1 MAEAEQVGG
10 SQRHFCTFCKV
21 FQTKLP
27 RHLERKHGNEE
38 DVQKALSY
46 PKKGKER
53 RDVWTMLQRKGDYET
68 NLEAINESK
77 GLKPV
82 RKSKCADAEYLP
94 CCFLFWIVS
103 NKKTLVAYI
112 KVFYA
117 RFKSV
122 FACIS
127 HKIF

>member
-1 MAEAEQVGG
+1 MAEAEAEQVGG

-46 PKKGKER
+46 PKKSKER

-77 GLKPV
+77 DLKPV
-82 RKSKCADAEYLP
+82 
-94 CCFLFWIVS
+94 
-103 NKKTLVAYI
+103 
-112 KVFYA
+112 
-117 RFKSV
+117 
-122 FACIS
+122 
-127 HKIF
+127 